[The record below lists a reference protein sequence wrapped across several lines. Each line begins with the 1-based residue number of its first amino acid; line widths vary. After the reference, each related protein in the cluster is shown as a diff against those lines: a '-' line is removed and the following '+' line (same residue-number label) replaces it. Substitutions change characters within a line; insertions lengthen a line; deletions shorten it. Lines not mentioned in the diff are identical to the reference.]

1 MAKVKRYN
9 GQTGDQM
16 TDSDVSSFAGTPENE
31 SNAGMAPEA
40 GMMEKEPEE
49 NFKPTPKA
57 KAPIVTKEELA
68 KSGLTLRE
76 YMNQKQGLKP
86 RGEKA
91 AASTAVKGDDQYNPA
106 VKQRLKDDQYNPA
119 VKQRGTASKNIL
131 EEAKEGVRR
140 SNAAREAIST
150 ASRQMKAGDMPKYG
164 PGLSALSGQT
174 KMKKG
179 GEVKGWGMARGA
191 RKAKIY

>member
-9 GQTGDQM
+9 GM
-16 TDSDVSSFAGTPENE
+16 TDSDVSSFAGTSENE

-40 GMMEKEPEE
+40 AMMEKEPEE

-91 AASTAVKGDDQYNPA
+91 AASTAKAEPETKTETKA
-106 VKQRLKDDQYNPA
+106 
-119 VKQRGTASKNIL
+119 TATPTTKRPNIL

-140 SNAAREAIST
+140 SNAAREAIS
-150 ASRQMKAGDMPKYG
+150 AAARQRKAGDMPKRG
-164 PGLSALSGQT
+164 PGLSALSG
-174 KMKKG
+174 MKKG